1 MNGVP
6 IPPIDM
12 DLTICKGFVCPGRR
26 ELNSQLEKR
35 RCGDRLDG
43 LSTVPEH
50 TSEFPHVDRKH
61 VMQKSSDHRF
71 QHPLTR
77 RTALQVGGI
86 AAMGLSLEKLLAA
99 EDLTKNQRQSGSSTK
114 SCIFIH
120 QYGGLSQLDSWDM
133 KPHAPS
139 EIRGPYKP
147 IATGTPG
154 FQVCEL
160 MPRLARISEKY
171 SVIRSMT
178 HHMAQHD
185 KANSMLLAGKSA
197 PAENDP
203 SFGAIVS
210 KLSPAQASIPAH
222 VWLQKYGGGSMP
234 PEHTYLTGGYLGMAY
249 APMLIGEK
257 HDDGPDSEDFRVR
270 AFDTNESVSIARLE
284 ERWRLLKELQT
295 VPESSASPALE
306 STDIYQQQS
315 FDLLHSDDARSAF
328 DIHREPPATR
338 DRYGRNPLGQNL
350 LLARRL
356 VESGVRLVNV
366 VAWTGLAAGEEFV
379 SLETWDMHGN
389 ANVGIF
395 ENGWNGLPFAL
406 PRTDQAVATLL
417 EDLSERG
424 LLDSTLVVLIGEF
437 GRTPVIS
444 KGAKRIGRDHWPNC
458 YSAMVAGAGIR
469 GGTVYGES
477 DSRAAY
483 VKSSPVT
490 LEDFTA
496 TLFKAMNLNPAARLS
511 PNGFTNPAS
520 IGEPI
525 AALL

>member
-1 MNGVP
+1 M
-6 IPPIDM
+6 
-12 DLTICKGFVCPGRR
+12 
-26 ELNSQLEKR
+26 
-35 RCGDRLDG
+35 
-43 LSTVPEH
+43 
-50 TSEFPHVDRKH
+50 
-61 VMQKSSDHRF
+61 
-71 QHPLTR
+71 
-77 RTALQVGGI
+77 
-86 AAMGLSLEKLLAA
+86 LAA
-99 EDLTKNQRQSGSSTK
+99 EALTKKQKHSGSSLK
-114 SCIFIH
+114 SCIFVH

-133 KPHAPS
+133 KPHAPR

-147 IATGTPG
+147 IATSIPG

-185 KANSMLLAGKSA
+185 KANSMLLAGKDS

-210 KLSPAQASIPAH
+210 KLSPTEATIPAH

-257 HDDGPDSEDFRVR
+257 HDDGPDSEVFRVR
-270 AFDTNESVSIARLE
+270 AFDTNESVSMERLE
-284 ERWRLLKELQT
+284 ERWRLLKEIQN
-295 VPESSASPALE
+295 VPESNSSPAME
-306 STDIYQQQS
+306 SMDIYQQQS
-315 FDLLHSDDARSAF
+315 FDLIHSDDARSAF
-328 DIHREPPATR
+328 DINRESSATR

-356 VESGVRLVNV
+356 IESGVRLVNV
-366 VAWTGLAAGEEFV
+366 VAWTGLAAGEKFV

-406 PRTDQAVATLL
+406 PRTDQAVASLL

-444 KGAKRIGRDHWPNC
+444 NGAKRIGRDHWPQC

-469 GGTVYGES
+469 GGTV
-477 DSRAAY
+477 
-483 VKSSPVT
+483 
-490 LEDFTA
+490 
-496 TLFKAMNLNPAARLS
+496 
-511 PNGFTNPAS
+511 
-520 IGEPI
+520 
-525 AALL
+525 

>member
-1 MNGVP
+1 M
-6 IPPIDM
+6 
-12 DLTICKGFVCPGRR
+12 R
-26 ELNSQLEKR
+26 E
-35 RCGDRLDG
+35 
-43 LSTVPEH
+43 
-50 TSEFPHVDRKH
+50 F
-61 VMQKSSDHRF
+61 SDHRLEN
-71 QHPLTR
+71 HLTR
-77 RTALQVGGI
+77 RTALRVGGI
-86 AAMGLSLEKLLAA
+86 GALGLSLDKLLSA
-99 EDLTKNQRQSGSSTK
+99 EERASNQKHSGSTPK

-133 KPHAPS
+133 KRHAPQ
-139 EIRGPYKP
+139 EIRGPYES
-147 IATGTPG
+147 IETATPG

-171 SVIRSMT
+171 AVIRSMT
-178 HHMAQHD
+178 HHMSQHD
-185 KANSMLLAGKSA
+185 KANSMLLAGRSN
-197 PAENDP
+197 PAEDDP

-210 KLSPAQASIPAH
+210 KLSPSLESIPAH
-222 VWLQKYGGGSMP
+222 VWLQKYGGGSAP
-234 PEHTYLTGGYLGMAY
+234 PEHTYLTGGHLGMAY
-249 APMLIGEK
+249 APMLIGEN
-257 HDDGPDSEDFRVR
+257 HDDNPASSDFRVR
-270 AFDTNESVSIARLE
+270 AFDRNEAVSLERLE
-284 ERWRLLKELQT
+284 ERWQLLRGLQSFPGSKT
-295 VPESSASPALE
+295 SSAFE
-306 STDIYQQQS
+306 SLDIYQQQS
-315 FDLLHSDDARSAF
+315 FDLLHSSNAKSAF
-328 DIHREPPATR
+328 EINREKPATR

-366 VAWTGLAAGEEFV
+366 VAWTGLATGEKFV

-424 LLDSTLVVLIGEF
+424 LLDSTLVVLVGEF

-444 KGAKRIGRDHWPNC
+444 KGAKRIGRDHWPQC
-458 YSAMVAGAGIR
+458 YSAMVAGAGIQ

-477 DSRAAY
+477 DDRAAY

-496 TLFKAMNLNPAARLS
+496 TLFKAMSLNPASRLS
-511 PNGFTNPAS
+511 PNGFTLPAS
-520 IGEPI
+520 IGDPI